1 MTMGSIKI
9 VIGWLAVI
17 TAVLSAGLWFWAANI
32 KLDAAEFGAYGG
44 ATENSV
50 KQFARQA
57 RLNGWA
63 ALATGVSA
71 ILQAVSLM
79 LPAT

>member
-1 MTMGSIKI
+1 MTMSSLNI

-17 TAVLSAGLWFWAANI
+17 AVLLSAGLWFWAANI

-44 ATENSV
+44 ATQNSV

-57 RLNGWA
+57 RLNSHA
-63 ALATGVSA
+63 AMATGVSA
-71 ILQAVSLM
+71 ILQAITLM
-79 LPAT
+79 LP

>member
-1 MTMGSIKI
+1 MTMSCLKI

-17 TAVLSAGLWFWAANI
+17 AALLSAGLWFWAANI
-32 KLDAAEFGAYGG
+32 KLNAAEFGAYGG

-57 RLNGWA
+57 QLNSYA
-63 ALATGVSA
+63 AMATGVSA
-71 ILQAVSLM
+71 ILQATSLV
-79 LPAT
+79 LPS